1 MIPGDGQSEDGARD
15 DPEQPGF
22 FGDQNYGE
30 QAYDGQGY
38 GQQYSDPA
46 YGQPGYGQ
54 PGYGQQ
60 YGDPTFGSAYPQSGS
75 YYDQSMPGT
84 NTLPTG
90 TVSATGAIGA
100 GWRMF
105 MANPVP
111 WVLIT
116 LLAGVAS
123 LVLNQLGQ
131 IGTDPDSMA
140 FNPIG
145 MLFSVLTILVGW
157 LFQAFTIRGALLE
170 VDGHKPSLGAF
181 FTLHNF
187 GWFVVASILVSI
199 ATALGLIALLVGAL
213 VVAFFLYWTNY
224 FVIDRDMTA
233 VDAIKSS
240 FNAIKSDGGNL
251 FALAILN
258 TLIVMLGF
266 LLLGVGAL
274 VAIPVAT
281 LSSMYAYRVITGTS
295 DFSSRAGTVP
305 GTSPQQSF

>member
-15 DPEQPGF
+15 DPDQPRFYGE
-22 FGDQNYGE
+22 QNYGE
-30 QAYDGQGY
+30 QAYGGI
-38 GQQYSDPA
+38 GNSQQYGDPA
-46 YGQPGYGQ
+46 YGQQ
-54 PGYGQQ
+54 GYGQQ
-60 YGDPTFGSAYPQSGS
+60 YGDPAYGSAYPQSGG
-75 YYDQSMPGT
+75 YYEQSMPGT
-84 NTLPTG
+84 NPLATG
-90 TVSATGAIGA
+90 TVSATGAVGA

-105 MANPVP
+105 MANPLP

-116 LLAGVAS
+116 LLAGVTS
-123 LVLNQLGQ
+123 IVLNQLGQ

-140 FNPIG
+140 LGPIG
-145 MLFSVLTILVGW
+145 MIFSVLTILVGW
-157 LFQAFTIRGALLE
+157 LFQAFIIRGALLE

-199 ATALGLIALLVGAL
+199 ATALGLVAFLVGAL

-224 FVIDRDMTA
+224 FVIDREMTA
-233 VDAIKSS
+233 IDAIKSS

-266 LLLGVGAL
+266 LLFGIGAL
-274 VAIPVAT
+274 VAVPVAT
-281 LSSMYAYRVITGTS
+281 LSSMYAYRVITGPS
-295 DFSSRAGTVP
+295 DFSSRAGIVP
-305 GTSPQQSF
+305 GTFPQQSF